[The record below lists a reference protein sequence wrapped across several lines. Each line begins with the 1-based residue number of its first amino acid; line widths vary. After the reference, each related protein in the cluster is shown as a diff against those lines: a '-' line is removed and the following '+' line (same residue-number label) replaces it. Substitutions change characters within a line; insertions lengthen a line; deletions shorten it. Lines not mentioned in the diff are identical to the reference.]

1 MQYRYRHLADA
12 GRLARAYIDS
22 YTGSR
27 GNAIARGR
35 GLNFWRMRAQ
45 WQRLLL
51 IMLVAGAGSVAPS
64 VAADVPI
71 NPSALR
77 GVWLERF
84 TQFVDWPEGHRVNQ
98 KGVPFELCVL
108 EDASFANL
116 LSTLYVKQ
124 TIKGKPVRI
133 HALSADSSLNNC
145 DLLFLGT
152 VPPLTRDDI
161 LQRSA
166 QQPVLLVS
174 ATDGYGVAGSHINV
188 YEEDG
193 FLRFEI
199 NLDTIKAAGLTVSS
213 RLLQIARVIRNKGG
227 R

>member
-1 MQYRYRHLADA
+1 MA
-12 GRLARAYIDS
+12 GIAVSTVPAGWRLRTLTPTLGAVETRS
-22 YTGSR
+22 Q
-27 GNAIARGR
+27 RGR
-35 GLNFWRMRAQ
+35 GLNCWRMRAQ
-45 WQRLLL
+45 LRRLLL
-51 IMLVAGAGSVAPS
+51 IMLVGAGIGAPS

-84 TQFVDWPEGHRVNQ
+84 TQFIDWPEDHRVNQ
-98 KGVPFELCVL
+98 KGAPFELCVL
-108 EDASFANL
+108 EDPDFADL
-116 LSTLYVKQ
+116 LTTLYVKQ
-124 TIKGKPVRI
+124 SIKGKPVRI
-133 HALSADSSLNNC
+133 HKLGADSSLANC
-145 DLLFLGT
+145 DMLFLGT

-166 QQPVLLVS
+166 NQPLLLVS